1 MTRTPAASLVLSLVV
16 ALALGACTSGGGASL
31 FAKAPP
37 GVDTK
42 VVLLEIVDDNRAA
55 LVVGSQPI
63 NLLERRTDVYEVR
76 RAGTANQVYVLT
88 DAGTSDESLI
98 DSCGLGCRVRVV
110 KVIRPEGTSGR

>member
-1 MTRTPAASLVLSLVV
+1 MTSSPAASLVRSL
-16 ALALGACTSGGGASL
+16 ALALALSACASGGGSSL
-31 FAKAPP
+31 FANAPP

-42 VVLLEIVDDNRAA
+42 VVLLEIVDENRAA

-63 NLLERRTDVYEVR
+63 NLLERRTDVYEVK

-88 DAGTSDESLI
+88 DAGTSEESLV

-110 KVIRPEGTSGR
+110 KVIRPEGTTGR